1 MEELIR
7 EVQELL
13 LQFDIPQASQRLIE
27 IFNGLEQIEPQLNEK
42 QQEKFHSALL
52 QLNQAMVNQD
62 YLLTADLLEYE
73 IRPLIN
79 LAYQ

>member
-13 LQFDIPQASQRLIE
+13 LQFDISKASQCLIE

-42 QQEKFHSALL
+42 HQEKFHSALL
-52 QLNQAMVNQD
+52 QMNQAMVNQD